1 MTCTL
6 SALTPQSNPG
16 REIAPFLRAQ
26 STTWGTRRWSTGST
40 ACGCT
45 ATFTAFRLRNTRRPI
60 TLKSRRPTRRCVN
73 HEAES
78 NRDGVAE
85 SQKAFTVTEL
95 LSKGIRLLVGVGVP
109 WWVILGSPVAWAG
122 PGGNIPGPG
131 VCDYPGVG
139 GSNFEAGATS
149 YYCDFPVEEN
159 STHWHCEYG
168 GWNMG
173 GPGGNAPIGGTFMGF
188 GLTVP
193 AGDFGGA
200 TGGCSWRWPDNTIG
214 PAPNPPGAWKNYL
227 VPKPPPP
234 EHRAP
239 PVPPAPPAEP
249 ESGPPPVVN
258 PSGGDEPQSPAYTN
272 PAFPN
277 PGRTQNPPS

>member
-1 MTCTL
+1 MRYQDVKQDYVGVRGELGDLRSATANLILVVDTL
-6 SALTPQSNPG
+6 LSRMQTHRDKEGYGYDSHNG
-16 REIAPFLRAQ
+16 SGISR
-26 STTWGTRRWSTGST
+26 GTRCHCRSQE
-40 ACGCT
+40 
-45 ATFTAFRLRNTRRPI
+45 AFAV
-60 TLKSRRPTRRCVN
+60 K
-73 HEAES
+73 
-78 NRDGVAE
+78 
-85 SQKAFTVTEL
+85 EL
-95 LSKGIRLLVGVGVP
+95 LSKGIRLLVALGVTL
-109 WWVILGSPVAWAG
+109 WVILNSPVAWAG

-149 YYCDFPVEEN
+149 YYCDFPIEEN

-168 GWNMG
+168 GWNLG
-173 GPGGNAPIGGTFMGF
+173 GPGGNAPIGGAFMGF
-188 GLTVP
+188 GLTIP

-239 PVPPAPPAEP
+239 PTTPAEP

-258 PSGGDEPQSPAYTN
+258 PNLGDEPQTPAYTN

-277 PGRTQNPPS
+277 PGRTENPPS

>member
-1 MTCTL
+1 L
-6 SALTPQSNPG
+6 RHALPLPKP
-16 REIAPFLRAQ
+16 E
-26 STTWGTRRWSTGST
+26 
-40 ACGCT
+40 
-45 ATFTAFRLRNTRRPI
+45 
-60 TLKSRRPTRRCVN
+60 
-73 HEAES
+73 
-78 NRDGVAE
+78 GV
-85 SQKAFTVTEL
+85 TVKEL
-95 LSKGIRLLVGVGVP
+95 LSEGIRLLVALGVTL
-109 WWVILGSPVAWAG
+109 WVTLNSPVAWAG

-149 YYCDFPVEEN
+149 YYCDFPIEEN

-168 GWNMG
+168 GWNLG
-173 GPGGNAPIGGTFMGF
+173 GPGGNAPVGGTFMGF
-188 GLTVP
+188 GLTIP

-200 TGGCSWRWPDNTIG
+200 SGGCSWRWPDNTIG

-239 PVPPAPPAEP
+239 PTPPAEP
-249 ESGPPPVVN
+249 ESGPPPVDN
-258 PSGGDEPQSPAYTN
+258 PNRGDEPQTPAYTN

-277 PGRTQNPPS
+277 PGKTQNPPS